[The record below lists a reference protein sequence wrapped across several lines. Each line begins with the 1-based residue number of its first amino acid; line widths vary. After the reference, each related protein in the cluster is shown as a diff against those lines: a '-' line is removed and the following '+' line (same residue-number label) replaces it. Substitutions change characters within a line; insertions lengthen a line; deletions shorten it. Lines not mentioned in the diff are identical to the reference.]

1 MLAAALLA
9 LCGRFPSLRC
19 VCLAG
24 WPRPRISSYGGGIIS
39 PRGWRCPL
47 PAFAPRF
54 ARFPPFW
61 RPFGVAVV
69 SNAGAVSLRPFRWC
83 RCAYKVATRAALLCP
98 LSLTPSDI
106 SPTSHNRY
114 IPCHT
119 GAPCVYLRRPRFVY
133 ACGRLAGVARW
144 PCWPCGLVLGGYRA
158 VLVLAACYRAGG
170 VSSYAS
176 NPARPCGG
184 GGVAPP
190 PCLPCQLVKKL
201 PANTGGLWPCG
212 VSRPAKV

>member
-19 VCLAG
+19 VCLAC
-24 WPRPRISSYGGGIIS
+24 WPRPLISSYGGGIIS

-83 RCAYKVATRAALLCP
+83 RCACKVATPRAALLC
-98 LSLTPSDI
+98 
-106 SPTSHNRY
+106 RY
-114 IPCHT
+114 PQRGRYLLQQSQRETIPPH
-119 GAPCVYLRRPRFVY
+119 G
-133 ACGRLAGVARW
+133 
-144 PCWPCGLVLGGYRA
+144 RA
-158 VLVLAACYRAGG
+158 VCLQALRPCCWSLVAIAPPLVLAACYRAGG

-184 GGVAPP
+184 GVLRPRRAYLVNLSNNFPPMLAAGGRAGYRAPP
-190 PCLPCQLVKKL
+190 MV
-201 PANTGGLWPCG
+201 
-212 VSRPAKV
+212 

>member
-24 WPRPRISSYGGGIIS
+24 WPRPLISSYGGGILS

-54 ARFPPFW
+54 GRFPPFW

-83 RCAYKVATRAALLCP
+83 RCACKVATPRAALLCRYP
-98 LSLTPSDI
+98 QRGRYFRQQSQRETIPATRARRVFTSLSAL
-106 SPTSHNRY
+106 
-114 IPCHT
+114 
-119 GAPCVYLRRPRFVY
+119 L
-133 ACGRLAGVARW
+133 
-144 PCWPCGLVLGGYRA
+144 LVFGGYRA
-158 VLVLAACYRAGG
+158 AAGLCGLLSRGGAYHHTPAIPRGLAVAGYCAPAVLTLSTCQKTIPPMLAAGGRAGYRA
-170 VSSYAS
+170 
-176 NPARPCGG
+176 
-184 GGVAPP
+184 PP
-190 PCLPCQLVKKL
+190 MV
-201 PANTGGLWPCG
+201 
-212 VSRPAKV
+212 

>member
-19 VCLAG
+19 VCLAC
-24 WPRPRISSYGGGIIS
+24 WPRPSVSSYGGGIIS

-83 RCAYKVATRAALLCP
+83 RCACKVAINARPCLAVIPNAVRYIPQQSQRDTPATRARRAPTYAAPAL
-98 LSLTPSDI
+98 
-106 SPTSHNRY
+106 
-114 IPCHT
+114 HT
-119 GAPCVYLRRPRFVY
+119 R
-133 ACGRLAGVARW
+133 AG
-144 PCWPCGLVLGGYRA
+144 GLLLVFGGYRA

-170 VSSYAS
+170 VSLYAS
-176 NPARPCGG
+176 NPARPCVGG
-184 GGVAPP
+184 GIAPP
-190 PCLPCQLVKKL
+190 PCLPCQLVK
-201 PANTGGLWPCG
+201 
-212 VSRPAKV
+212 